1 MCGRF
6 VLRTPLMRIIE
17 AIGPVTTAMNVQFP
31 PRYNIAPTQN
41 VPVVRLDKDDHR
53 ILSLV
58 HWGLIPSWAKDASV
72 GNRMINA
79 CAETA
84 AEKPA
89 FRTALAR
96 RRCLVPAD
104 GFYEWKRTTSGKQP
118 MFIHRRNDGLFC
130 FAGLW
135 ERWRDPAG
143 KDIDSMTILTT
154 SPNALMREIHD
165 RMPVII
171 EPDDYAPWLMRDT
184 PVEQIQTLLKPAVL
198 DDLVAEPVSNRVNS
212 PAVDAPSGVEPI
224 KSVA

>member
-1 MCGRF
+1 
-6 VLRTPLMRIIE
+6 MRIIE

-154 SPNALMREIHD
+154 LPNALMREIHD

-212 PAVDAPSGVEPI
+212 PAVDAPSCVEPI